1 MAVAINEAM
10 KLYFSSLVKL
20 ELTSKM
26 IFEAMNLKH
35 VALLNLGHYI
45 CKVLLID
52 QFLLAYHIM
61 SVINIKT
68 Y

>member
-1 MAVAINEAM
+1 MAVAINEA
-10 KLYFSSLVKL
+10 LVKL

-68 Y
+68 YQHNS